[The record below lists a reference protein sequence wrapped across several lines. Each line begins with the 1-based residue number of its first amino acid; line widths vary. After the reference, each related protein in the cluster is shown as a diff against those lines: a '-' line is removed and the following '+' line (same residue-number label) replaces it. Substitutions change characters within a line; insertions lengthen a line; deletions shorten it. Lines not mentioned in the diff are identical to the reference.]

1 MQWDDP
7 FIWNDTVIRDA
18 LYSGDKT
25 KHPPDPY
32 FGVTDQVSRKSSLV
46 PFTVSLDA
54 LWVFV
59 TRFVTF
65 DRILKHSRV

>member
-54 LWVFV
+54 L
-59 TRFVTF
+59 
-65 DRILKHSRV
+65 